1 MGSSTNS
8 KPLEHKAGTKN
19 GIKRLIFTGIAIV
32 LELLLILLINFR
44 VSEHAEWIAII
55 TRLMAAALVL
65 FIYNQ
70 NKTSS
75 LKMPW
80 IILIMLAPLLGVTLY
95 LLTGL
100 NGGTMKMRRR
110 YAEIDRKLFP
120 LLPDQTDVLERLDA
134 EDRRLAG
141 IARYIH
147 KRAGYPVYD
156 GTPITYYSD
165 AAEALEAQ
173 KADLRK
179 AERYIFMEYHAIE
192 EKESWLS
199 LQEILAERVAAGVE
213 VRVFY
218 DDIGSI
224 GFISTDFVKR
234 LEALGIRAK
243 VFNPVGPGLN
253 LFLNNRD
260 HRKITVIDGKIGYT
274 GGYNIANEYF
284 NITHPYGYWK
294 DTGVRFTGDAVKSLI
309 ITFLEMW
316 NAVSDQDVDDQD
328 PAQYL
333 RTGQEALP
341 ADAEVPAAMQE
352 ALPPV
357 RTLPVAEGAG
367 QGGQPAEDV
376 SAGQQAEGYVIPY
389 ADSPM
394 DDEHVGE
401 DVYISLAEYAQNYVW
416 YITPYLILTDEMIHA
431 LGLAAK
437 RGVDVRVITPGIPD
451 KKLVYSLTR
460 SYYHSL
466 VRQGVRI
473 YEYTPGFCHCKMCVT
488 DDTAA
493 TCGTINLDYRSL
505 YHHFENGCLYYGC
518 EAVLDTRR
526 DFEEIMAQSRE
537 VTEDYRDPGSGMRL
551 IQAILRLFA
560 PLL

>member
-1 MGSSTNS
+1 MSIKEKNRNR
-8 KPLEHKAGTKN
+8 KPLEHRAKTKN
-19 GIKRLIFTGIAIV
+19 GVKRLSFTGVSI
-32 LELLLILLINFR
+32 LMELMVILLINFR
-44 VSEHAEWIAII
+44 VNEYAEWIAIS
-55 TRLMAAALVL
+55 TRLFAALLVL

-70 NKTSS
+70 NKTAS

-80 IILIMLAPLLGVTLY
+80 IILIMMTPILGVTLFI
-95 LLTGL
+95 LIGL
-100 NGGTMKMRRR
+100 NGGTRKMRRR
-110 YAEIDRKLFP
+110 YAEIDRELFP
-120 LLPDQTDVLERLDA
+120 LLPDQTEVLERLSA
-134 EDRRLAG
+134 ADRRMG
-141 IARYIH
+141 NIAHYIH
-147 KRAGYPVYD
+147 TRAGYPAYERTQIRYF
-156 GTPITYYSD
+156 GD

-173 KADLRK
+173 KEDLRRAK
-179 AERYIFMEYHAIE
+179 RFIFMEYHAIE
-192 EKESWLS
+192 EKQSWLS
-199 LQEILAERVAAGVE
+199 IQEILAERVAAGVE

-234 LEALGIRAK
+234 LEALGIRGK
-243 VFNPVGPGLN
+243 VFNPVAPGLN

-260 HRKITVIDGKIGYT
+260 HRKITVVDGEIGYT
-274 GGYNIANEYF
+274 GGYNLADEYF
-284 NITHPYGYWK
+284 NITHPYGHWK
-294 DTGVRFTGDAVKSLI
+294 DTGVRLEGDAVNSLT

-316 NAVSDQDVDDQD
+316 NAVSDRDVDDLD
-328 PAQYL
+328 MERYL
-333 RTGQEALP
+333 QPQSAGNGETETAEA
-341 ADAEVPAAMQE
+341 M
-352 ALPPV
+352 PPV
-357 RTLPVAEGAG
+357 RGTAPEGAG
-367 QGGQPAEDV
+367 DE
-376 SAGQQAEGYVIPY
+376 AGDKAGDKAGDGYVIPY

-401 DVYISLAEYAQNYVW
+401 DVYISLAEYAQSYVW

-451 KKLVYSLTR
+451 KKLIYSITR

-488 DDTAA
+488 DDIAA

-505 YHHFENGCLYYGC
+505 YHHFENGCLYYDNQ
-518 EAVLDTRR
+518 AVLDTRK
-526 DFEEIMAQSRE
+526 DFEETMALCRE
-537 VTEDYRDPGSGMRL
+537 VTEDYRNPGSGMRL
-551 IQAILRLFA
+551 IQLILRLFA